1 MTPPYPTLVFDPD
14 SHLSLQPY
22 PQLLDYGMVLD
33 YLKLPPIHLL
43 LESSFL
49 VFGDVIYFS
58 LNYVKLDTLYLK
70 SESIRKN
77 VPLFLYYW
85 CVLGEGAWG

>member
-1 MTPPYPTLVFDPD
+1 MR
-14 SHLSLQPY
+14 S
-22 PQLLDYGMVLD
+22 LDYGMVLD